1 MDEML
6 NVINEISL
14 TIWDDSTEIT
24 LIREEARGL
33 PKACTTIWPLLA
45 IFKKRLS

>member
-6 NVINEISL
+6 NIMNEISL
-14 TIWDDSTEIT
+14 TKWDDGINII
-24 LIREEARGL
+24 LIREVAQGL

-45 IFKKRLS
+45 FF